1 MFIFSGFFL
10 KLLFLTT
17 CKLLLYSVQYNFKK
31 SLTEPKGFELGFK
44 KTLCIFLN
52 AHLYECFLSLVKINV
67 KRQLAESFSFSCSFS
82 IDSSILPW
90 GKSGQSRKYLCMRL
104 WPLTTLG
111 IRFLC
116 YIVGLFST
124 HCISITI
131 AKIIVS
137 NFQAMLASK
146 SVSPPLQCL
155 LFSIPKWEVI
165 YGENAVGNNAENY
178 YCRRVL

>member
-1 MFIFSGFFL
+1 M
-10 KLLFLTT
+10 
-17 CKLLLYSVQYNFKK
+17 LLYSVQYNFKK
-31 SLTEPKGFELGFK
+31 SITEPKGFELGFK
-44 KTLCIFLN
+44 KILCIFLN

-67 KRQLAESFSFSCSFS
+67 KCQLAESFSFSCSFS

-124 HCISITI
+124 NSISITVV
-131 AKIIVS
+131 KIIVS
-137 NFQAMLASK
+137 NFHAMLASK
-146 SVSPPLQCL
+146 SVTPPPNVYCSASPNERLYTVIKRLAIMRKL
-155 LFSIPKWEVI
+155 LSQGLVNI
-165 YGENAVGNNAENY
+165 
-178 YCRRVL
+178 

>member
-1 MFIFSGFFL
+1 M
-10 KLLFLTT
+10 
-17 CKLLLYSVQYNFKK
+17 
-31 SLTEPKGFELGFK
+31 GFK

-90 GKSGQSRKYLCMRL
+90 EKSGQSRKYLCMRL

-124 HCISITI
+124 NSISITVV
-131 AKIIVS
+131 KIIVS
-137 NFQAMLASK
+137 NFHAMLASK
-146 SVSPPLQCL
+146 SFTTPPPKKKCL
-155 LFSIPKWEVI
+155 LFRIPKWEVI
-165 YGENAVGNNAENY
+165 YGDKASVNNAEIIIVAGSCKHIN
-178 YCRRVL
+178 LILNFS

>member
-1 MFIFSGFFL
+1 M
-10 KLLFLTT
+10 
-17 CKLLLYSVQYNFKK
+17 LLYSVQYNFKK
-31 SLTEPKGFELGFK
+31 SITEPKGFELGFK
-44 KTLCIFLN
+44 KILCIFLN

-67 KRQLAESFSFSCSFS
+67 KCQLAESFSFSCSFS

-124 HCISITI
+124 NSISITVV
-131 AKIIVS
+131 KIIVS
-137 NFQAMLASK
+137 NFHAMLASK
-146 SVSPPLQCL
+146 SVNPPPPPNVYCSASPNERLYTVIKRLAIMRKL
-155 LFSIPKWEVI
+155 LSQGLVNI
-165 YGENAVGNNAENY
+165 
-178 YCRRVL
+178 